1 MAFELQS
8 LNAIADLEEII
19 QLMIVTLNTQEPMKT
34 ILGNASP
41 EDKWTLLSHSIRD
54 WLTKPGA
61 VGLKMVESSTN
72 KIVSFFIVQ
81 RPHSMTDNENAAG
94 SSSMEY
100 PLGMNKELA
109 REFYGIS
116 VAASLRLSQIIKDK
130 DMGDV

>member
-1 MAFELQS
+1 MAFELQP

-19 QLMIVTLNTQEPMKT
+19 QLMVVTLNIQEPMKT

-72 KIVSFFIVQ
+72 
-81 RPHSMTDNENAAG
+81 
-94 SSSMEY
+94 
-100 PLGMNKELA
+100 
-109 REFYGIS
+109 
-116 VAASLRLSQIIKDK
+116 
-130 DMGDV
+130 